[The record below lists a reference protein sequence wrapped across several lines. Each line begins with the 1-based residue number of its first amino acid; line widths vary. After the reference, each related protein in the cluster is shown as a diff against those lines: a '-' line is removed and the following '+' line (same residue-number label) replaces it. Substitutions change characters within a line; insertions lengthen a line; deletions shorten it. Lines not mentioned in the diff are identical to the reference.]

1 MNIPQNLLYSK
12 SHEWVLFLDETTVR
26 IGITDTAQQL
36 LGDLVYINLP
46 EVGDAVVSGET
57 FADVE
62 SVKAVSDI
70 FSPVTGEVSAVNEE
84 LKDNPQFMNSAP
96 YESWLIEV
104 KNLSDREALLNAEQY
119 AKICAEEEGH

>member
-26 IGITDTAQQL
+26 IGITNTAQQL

>member
-70 FSPVTGEVSAVNEE
+70 YSPVTGEISAVNEE

-96 YESWLIEV
+96 YESWLIEI

>member
-12 SHEWVLFLDETTVR
+12 SHEWVLRLDETTVR
-26 IGITDTAQQL
+26 IGITDMAQQL

-46 EVGDAVVSGET
+46 EVGDAVTSGET
-57 FADVE
+57 FSDVE

-70 FSPVTGEVSAVNEE
+70 FSPVTGEISAVNEE
-84 LKDNPQFMNSAP
+84 LRDHPQLMNSAP
-96 YESWLIEV
+96 YEAWIIEV
-104 KNLSDREALLNAEQY
+104 KNVSDREELFAAEQY